1 MENNIEYFFAASNG
15 YSGFQSYFDEVFSPS
30 DYERIFILKGGP
42 GTGKSRFIKDVIDKF
57 SVEKLKMECVL
68 CASDTSSRDGVII
81 ENEIGKK
88 IAIVDGTAPHATD
101 PVYPG
106 AVERIVNL
114 GDSWN
119 TVLLKNNKAKIKEL
133 TDRKKESYNNAYQL
147 LSVAGLCDTL
157 ALDAVISAFSGTCA
171 KEILSILEKIKPG
184 SGKKKTRLKSA
195 FGRQGFFELDA
206 PFCAEKIKVVGIY
219 GSEYL
224 FMKKLLNSLD
234 LAAPDVTV
242 FPSPLDKK
250 RIDAIYF
257 EASDLYVYAATKKQN
272 DSTITVD
279 TSKYVDIKKFK
290 GLENKAEAM
299 YKERETMLWCATDEF
314 KKAYDAHME
323 TEKIYTAAMNF
334 KKNEKELLK
343 VCEEIRAILLPE
355 SEI

>member
-1 MENNIEYFFAASNG
+1 M
-15 YSGFQSYFDEVFSPS
+15 
-30 DYERIFILKGGP
+30 P
-42 GTGKSRFIKDVIDKF
+42 GR
-57 SVEKLKMECVL
+57 
-68 CASDTSSRDGVII
+68 A
-81 ENEIGKK
+81 
-88 IAIVDGTAPHATD
+88 
-101 PVYPG
+101 
-106 AVERIVNL
+106 
-114 GDSWN
+114 
-119 TVLLKNNKAKIKEL
+119 
-133 TDRKKESYNNAYQL
+133 Q
-147 LSVAGLCDTL
+147 
-157 ALDAVISAFSGTCA
+157 IS
-171 KEILSILEKIKPG
+171 SILEKIKPG
-184 SGKKKTRLKSA
+184 SGKRKTRLKTA

-234 LAAPDVTV
+234 LSAPDITV

-257 EASDLYVYAATKKQN
+257 EASDLYVYASTKKQN

-334 KKNEKELLK
+334 KKNEKQLLK